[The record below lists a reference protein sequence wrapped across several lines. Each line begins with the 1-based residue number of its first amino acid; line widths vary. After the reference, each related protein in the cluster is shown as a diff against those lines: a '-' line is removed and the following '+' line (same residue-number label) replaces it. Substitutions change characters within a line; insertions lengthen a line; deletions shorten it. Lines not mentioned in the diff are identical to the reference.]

1 MKDTTALVL
10 SLALVLAA
18 LVALAFCRV
27 ADSTVLTELGTVAT
41 GLTGALAGVSRGNA
55 QQEKLQAT
63 EGDKK

>member
-1 MKDTTALVL
+1 MKDATALVL

-41 GLTGALAGVSRGNA
+41 GIAGALGGISRSA
-55 QQEKLQAT
+55 SQ
-63 EGDKK
+63 DKKE